1 MRKYL
6 WILPL
11 VFQVAACSQAGHLD
25 SDGKYDLRVLYVG
38 GQPDLDRYSAKPTP
52 EELEASVTGRMA
64 AFETFLK
71 GKFTSVAVVR
81 GADYSPEMSDS
92 VDVTVFDGN
101 PPVLERA
108 SNGYDR
114 KGIAYY
120 RGAKLLP
127 DGFDRAALTIGSIS
141 ESVSQPIG
149 CKNDWYC
156 LCLDAQAH
164 NWVPSHPIFQGPF
177 PVTMT
182 TELCPTPEDAKYYTY
197 FYDAPLP
204 DSTLMWRVQTK
215 GYQDERGFPVGMV
228 ARPWGYVDAHDSE
241 YISSGVCA
249 KTIDA
254 VAIGRHGNFL
264 HWGFAASP
272 EYLTDEAK
280 QVLANAIVYI
290 SRFNGKGMLVRKYTE
305 RIATR
310 EYVKE
315 LKHLARREP
324 YEERVQ
330 WALEAGQT
338 PMTFE
343 EYLSRYEKEAFDV
356 LGTDIDRYPAYY
368 DENLPYF
375 YGGEGSYVL
384 SIDGDCKEWG
394 LDNHDPALLDK
405 AISCL
410 EKGVETERAGRILSR
425 YTLCSFDSPKE
436 WRSWFRKY
444 RKKLFFTES
453 GGWVFM
459 IDGPSTLP
467 GNDPSVRKEAE
478 AEAERA
484 EAERQ
489 ASLGTPTP
497 ANPVCVAARWVPE
510 KGAIELSFVLY
521 PGFHVYRTVSPKD
534 PYIPLS
540 IEASAPRGLVVGD
553 WQAPSARPYGSAGT
567 LVYDEGFSV
576 LVPVG
581 GRMDGPVSC
590 TVNWQS
596 CDDKSCTAPQ
606 SVEFNVMVRR

>member
-6 WILPL
+6 LILPVVL
-11 VFQVAACSQAGHLD
+11 QVVACSQAGHLN
-25 SDGKYDLRVLYVG
+25 SDGKYDLKVLYVG
-38 GQPDLDRYSAKPTP
+38 GQPDVDTYSVKLTP
-52 EELEASVTGRMA
+52 EEMEASIEGRTA
-64 AFETFLK
+64 AFGTFLNE
-71 GKFTSVAVVR
+71 KFTSVTIVR
-81 GADYSPEMSDS
+81 GADYSPGMSDT

-101 PPVLERA
+101 PPALKPA
-108 SNGYDR
+108 SRGYDR
-114 KGIAYY
+114 KGNPDYVSAI
-120 RGAKLLP
+120 LLP
-127 DGFDRAALTIGSIS
+127 DDFDRAALTIGKVG

-149 CKNDWYC
+149 SKNDWYC

-164 NWVPSHPIFQGPF
+164 NWVPDHPIFHGPF

-182 TELCPTPEDAKYYTY
+182 TELCPTPEDARHYTY

-272 EYLTDEAK
+272 EYLTEEAK

-290 SRFNGKGMLVRKYTE
+290 SNFNGKGMLVRKYNE

-310 EYVKE
+310 EYFKE
-315 LKHLARREP
+315 LKYMASREP

-343 EYLSRYEKEAFDV
+343 EYLKRYEKEAFDV
-356 LGTDIDRYPAYY
+356 LGTDIEKYPAYY

-375 YGGEGSYVL
+375 YGGEGSYIV
-384 SIDGDCKEWG
+384 SIDTDCKEWG
-394 LDNHDPALLDK
+394 IDNHDPALLDK
-405 AISCL
+405 AIRCL
-410 EKGVETERAGRILSR
+410 EEGVETERANRILSR
-425 YTLCSFDSPKE
+425 YTLCSFDSPSE
-436 WRSWFRKY
+436 WRAWFRKY

-459 IDGPSTLP
+459 IDGPSSLP
-467 GNDPSVRKEAE
+467 GNDATARKKAE

-489 ASLGTPTP
+489 ASLGTPTHE
-497 ANPVCVAARWVPE
+497 NPVCAAAKWVPD
-510 KGAIELSFVLY
+510 KGAIEISFVLY
-521 PGFHVYRTVSPKD
+521 KGFHVYRTLSAKD

-540 IEASAPRGLVVGD
+540 IETSAPEGLQVGE
-553 WQAPSARPYGSAGT
+553 WQAPPAHPFGSSGT
-567 LVYDEGFSV
+567 LVYDENFTV

-581 GRMDGPVSC
+581 GRLNGPVKC
-590 TVNWQS
+590 IVNWQS